1 MSVYFLSISLRK
13 IFDLRKISVNR
24 VDMKKVF
31 KACLLV
37 FLLAFSS
44 EVNAIVDNSHSESE
58 NVVKETITSELQ
70 EDIIHEGEVPHSIE
84 EKIEEEEGMDPIHH
98 VLDAHDIHM
107 WGEGHDAFSIPL
119 PVILWTDNGLVTF
132 MSSEF
137 HHDDEGQHVVER
149 KGMSFVKLH
158 EKIYQLNEG
167 ESMIHLNHETHVAEN
182 AVLPLDFSITK
193 VVAAIFLVAFVVWF
207 IFRAAA
213 KRYKTEKPA
222 APRGIA
228 SWMEPLV
235 LFVRDF
241 SKENIGEAK
250 YMKFMPYLLTAFFF
264 IWFGNLS
271 GLIPFIGGINM
282 TGNISITLMLA
293 LMTLIIQIIHSKWA
307 FWKHMLMPPG
317 VPVLLYP
324 ILVPIELAGV
334 LIKPAALTIRLFANI
349 TAGHIIVLSIIGIIF
364 MNQNIAWAALS
375 VPLALF
381 ISVLEVTLVAF
392 LQAYIFT
399 LLSSMFI
406 GAAVD
411 DGHH

>member
-1 MSVYFLSISLRK
+1 M
-13 IFDLRKISVNR
+13 N
-24 VDMKKVF
+24 MKKAF
-31 KACLLV
+31 KAVLLV
-37 FLLAFSS
+37 VLFIYTNTVLAS
-44 EVNAIVDNSHSESE
+44 EGHDEKHHEVTIEHSEHVEDDSESHSDKKSF
-58 NVVKETITSELQ
+58 N
-70 EDIIHEGEVPHSIE
+70 
-84 EKIEEEEGMDPIHH
+84 PIHH
-98 VLDAHDIHM
+98 VLDAHSIHF

-119 PVILWTDNGLVTF
+119 PVILWTEKGLVTF

-137 HHDDEGQHVVER
+137 HHDDLGHHIVKR
-149 KGMSFVKLH
+149 KGMSFVNLH
-158 EKIYQLNEG
+158 EKIYQLESGASTLSLDG
-167 ESMIHLNHETHVAEN
+167 EHHPTN
-182 AVLPLDFSITK
+182 ASIPLDFSITK
-193 VVAAIFLVAFVVWF
+193 VVVAIFMVGFIVWF
-207 IFRAAA
+207 IFKAMAR
-213 KRYKTEKPA
+213 RYKGDKPQ

-241 SKENIGEAK
+241 AKENIGDAK
-250 YMKFMPYLLTAFFF
+250 YMKFMPYLLTVFFF

-293 LMTLIIQIIHSKWA
+293 LMTLIIQLIHSKWA
-307 FWKHMLMPPG
+307 FWKHLLMPPG

-364 MNQNIAWAALS
+364 MNKSIAWAGLS

-381 ISVLEVTLVAF
+381 ISVLEVTLVSF

>member
-1 MSVYFLSISLRK
+1 MKNIFKGLIFSVLFLTNSIIVTAQTGADLEVLMGDLVNTNQK
-13 IFDLRKISVNR
+13 I
-24 VDMKKVF
+24 
-31 KACLLV
+31 
-37 FLLAFSS
+37 
-44 EVNAIVDNSHSESE
+44 DNHDKHLSA
-58 NVVKETITSELQ
+58 
-70 EDIIHEGEVPHSIE
+70 EDVE
-84 EKIEEEEGMDPIHH
+84 EKEGFDPVHH
-98 VLDAHDIHM
+98 VMDAHDIHL
-107 WGEGHDAFSIPL
+107 WGEGHDAFSISL

-132 MSSEF
+132 ISSEF
-137 HHDDEGQHVVER
+137 HHDDAGKHIVEK

-158 EKIYQLNEG
+158 EKIYQLNAGANELQ
-167 ESMIHLNHETHVAEN
+167 LNHETHEPLN

-193 VVAAIFLVAFVVWF
+193 VVAGIFLVALIVWF
-207 IFRAAA
+207 IFRASA
-213 KRYKTEKPA
+213 KKYKTEKPE

-228 SWMEPLV
+228 SWMEPIV

-241 SKENIGEAK
+241 SKESIGEDK
-250 YMKFMPYLLTAFFF
+250 YMKFMPYLLTVFFF
-264 IWFGNLS
+264 IWFGNLF

-282 TGNISITLMLA
+282 TGSISITLTLA
-293 LMTLIIQIIHSKWA
+293 LFTLIIQITHSKWA

-349 TAGHIIVLSIIGIIF
+349 TAGHIMVISIIGIIF
-364 MNQNIAWAALS
+364 LNHSIAWAGLS
-375 VPLALF
+375 LPLALF
-381 ISVLEVTLVAF
+381 ISVLESTLVAF

>member
-1 MSVYFLSISLRK
+1 MNL
-13 IFDLRKISVNR
+13 
-24 VDMKKVF
+24 KKAF
-31 KACLLV
+31 QAGLLV
-37 FLLAFSS
+37 LTVLFSS
-44 EVNAIVDNSHSESE
+44 TTFASEAISDAHADTDESHGTEEQISK
-58 NVVKETITSELQ
+58 KE
-70 EDIIHEGEVPHSIE
+70 GFN
-84 EKIEEEEGMDPIHH
+84 PIHH
-98 VLDAHDIHM
+98 VLDAHDIHL
-107 WGEGHDAFSIPL
+107 WGEGHDAFSVPL
-119 PVILWTDNGLVTF
+119 PVILWTENGLVTF

-137 HHDDEGQHVVER
+137 HHDDSGHHVVER

-158 EKIYQLNEG
+158 EKIYQLNSG
-167 ESMIHLNHETHVAEN
+167 ESAVHLNHETHEAEN

-193 VVAAIFLVAFVVWF
+193 VVVAIFMVAFIVWF
-207 IFRAAA
+207 VFKAMAR
-213 KRYKTEKPA
+213 KYKGDKPQ

-250 YMKFMPYLLTAFFF
+250 YMKFMPYLLTVFFF

-293 LMTLIIQIIHSKWA
+293 LMTLIIQLIHSKWA

-364 MNQNIAWAALS
+364 MNQNIAWAGLS

-381 ISVLEVTLVAF
+381 ISILEATLVAF